1 MPLTNAEDRYGTVTK
16 TFHWLIALL
25 ILTLIPLGLI
35 ANDMAYDTAE
45 QLATKGWLFSLHKT
59 LGITVFAVALAR
71 IVWALTQTKPAH
83 LHPERKL
90 ETFAAETV
98 HWVLYASLVIVP
110 LSGWIHH
117 AATAGFAPIWWPI
130 GQDLP
135 LVPKSDAV
143 AGAFGSMHE
152 IATHVLEASLALH
165 ILGALKHHFI
175 DRDSTLRRM
184 WFGTTTATTPGGT
197 HNVRRPAITAA
208 VIWAIAIAF
217 GAGLGLSGAANTG
230 PAPTALAEVQSDWQ
244 VQNGTLSI
252 VVNQFG
258 SDVTGS
264 FADWTA
270 DITFDETV
278 QNGISGAVD
287 ATISIG
293 SLTLG
298 SVTDQAMGP
307 DFFNVAEFP
316 TATYSAEIATTTDR
330 TTATGTLTIKDQ
342 SVPLELPFDL
352 SIDGD
357 TATMKGSTTLDR
369 RDFNIGDNMNDESSL
384 KFPVQVLIEL
394 TATRAARTN

>member
-1 MPLTNAEDRYGTVTK
+1 MPLTNARDRYGAVTK

-35 ANDMAYDTAE
+35 ANYLPYETSE
-45 QLATKGWLFSLHKT
+45 QLATKAWLFSLHKT
-59 LGITVFAVALAR
+59 LGVTAFAVAVAR
-71 IVWALTQTKPAH
+71 ILWAVTQTKPTH

-98 HWVLYASLVIVP
+98 HWLLYASLVIVP

-117 AATAGFAPIWWPI
+117 AAASGFAPMWLPI

-135 LVPKSDAV
+135 LVPKSESLSHVFAQI
-143 AGAFGSMHE
+143 HE
-152 IATHVLEASLALH
+152 IATHVLEAALALH

-184 WFGTTTATTPGGT
+184 WFGTTTATSPGGAPVA
-197 HNVRRPAITAA
+197 HRSALAATA
-208 VIWAIAIAF
+208 IWAVAIAF
-217 GAGLGLSGAANTG
+217 GAGLGLSAGEDARPGT
-230 PAPTALAEVQSDWQ
+230 PAALADVQSDWQ
-244 VQNGTLSI
+244 VQDGTLSI

-278 QNGISGAVD
+278 QNGISGAVE

-298 SVTDQAMGP
+298 SVTNQAMGP
-307 DFFNVAEFP
+307 DFFNVDAFP
-316 TATYSAEIATTTDR
+316 TATYIAEITSTSETTVAR
-330 TTATGTLTIKDQ
+330 GTLTIKDQ
-342 SVPLELPFDL
+342 SVPLDLPFDL
-352 SIDGD
+352 TIDGM
-357 TATMKGSTTLDR
+357 TAVMRGSTTLDR
-369 RDFNIGDNMNDESSL
+369 RDFNIGDTMNDESSL
-384 KFPVQVLIEL
+384 KFPVDVQIEL
-394 TATRAARTN
+394 TATRN

>member
-1 MPLTNAEDRYGTVTK
+1 MPLTNADDRYGTVTK

-35 ANDMAYDTAE
+35 ANDMAYDTAD
-45 QLATKGWLFSLHKT
+45 QLATKAWLFSLHKT
-59 LGITVFAVALAR
+59 LGITVFVVAIAR
-71 IVWALTQTKPAH
+71 ILWAVTQPKPAN

-98 HWVLYASLVIVP
+98 HWLLYASLVIVP

-117 AATAGFAPIWWPI
+117 AATSGFAPIWLPI

-135 LVPKSDAV
+135 LVPKSEAV
-143 AGAFGSMHE
+143 AGAFGAMHE
-152 IATHVLEASLALH
+152 IATNVLEASLALH

-184 WFGTTTATTPGGT
+184 WFGTTTATAPGGT
-197 HNVRRPAITAA
+197 HNSRRPAVAAAA
-208 VIWAIAIAF
+208 VWAVAIAF
-217 GAGLGLSGAANTG
+217 GAGLGLAGSDGDGPG
-230 PAPTALAEVQSDWQ
+230 PATLAQVQSDWQ
-244 VQNGTLSI
+244 VQGGTLSI

-270 DITFDETV
+270 AISFDESV
-278 QNGISGAVD
+278 QNGPSGTVD

-307 DFFNVAEFP
+307 DFFDAQTFP
-316 TATYSAEIATTTDR
+316 NATYKAEIFTTIDSTVAR
-330 TTATGTLTIKDQ
+330 GTLTIKDQ

-352 SIDGD
+352 TIDGD

-369 RDFNIGDNMNDESSL
+369 RDFNIGNNMNDEGSL
-384 KFPVQVLIEL
+384 KFPVNVRIEL
-394 TATRAARTN
+394 TATRN

>member
-1 MPLTNAEDRYGTVTK
+1 MPLTNASDRYGAVTK

-25 ILTLIPLGLI
+25 IVTLIPLGLI
-35 ANDMAYDTAE
+35 ADYLPYETSD
-45 QLATKGWLFSLHKT
+45 QLATKAWLFSLHKT
-59 LGITVFAVALAR
+59 LGVTAFAVALAR
-71 IVWALTQTKPAH
+71 IIWAVTQTKPAH

-98 HWVLYASLVIVP
+98 HWLLYASLVIVP

-117 AATAGFAPIWWPI
+117 AAASGFAPIWLPI

-135 LVPKSDAV
+135 LVPKSESVSHVFANV
-143 AGAFGSMHE
+143 HE
-152 IATHVLEASLALH
+152 IATHVLQASLALH
-165 ILGALKHHFI
+165 VLGALKHHFI

-184 WFGTTTATTPGGT
+184 WFGTTTAATPGGKHAT
-197 HNVRRPAITAA
+197 RRPALTAA
-208 VIWAIAIAF
+208 AIWAVAIAF
-217 GAGLGLSGAANTG
+217 GAGLGLSGGVTPG
-230 PAPTALAEVQSDWQ
+230 PAAALAEVQSDWQ
-244 VQNGTLSI
+244 VQDGTLSI

-278 QNGISGAVD
+278 QNGISGAVEV
-287 ATISIG
+287 TISIG

-307 DFFNVAEFP
+307 DFFNVESFP
-316 TATYSAEIATTTDR
+316 TATYLADITTTIDSTVAR
-330 TTATGTLTIKDQ
+330 GTLTIKDQ
-342 SVPLELPFDL
+342 SVALDLPFDL
-352 SIDGD
+352 TIDGD

-369 RDFNIGDNMNDESSL
+369 RAFNIGDTMNDESSL
-384 KFPVQVLIEL
+384 KFPVDVQIEL
-394 TATRAARTN
+394 TATRN

>member
-1 MPLTNAEDRYGTVTK
+1 MPLTNADDRYGTVTK

-35 ANDMAYDTAE
+35 ANDMAYDTAD
-45 QLATKGWLFSLHKT
+45 QLATKAWLFSLHKT
-59 LGITVFAVALAR
+59 LGITVFVVAIAR
-71 IVWALTQTKPAH
+71 ILWALTQPKPAN

-98 HWVLYASLVIVP
+98 HWLLYASLVIVP

-117 AATAGFAPIWWPI
+117 AATSGFAPIWLPI

-135 LVPKSDAV
+135 LVPKSEAV
-143 AGAFGSMHE
+143 AGAFGAMHE
-152 IATHVLEASLALH
+152 IATNALEASLALH

-184 WFGTTTATTPGGT
+184 WFGTTTATAPGGT
-197 HNVRRPAITAA
+197 HNSRRPAVAAAA
-208 VIWAIAIAF
+208 VWAVAIAF
-217 GAGLGLSGAANTG
+217 GAGLGLAGSDGDGPG
-230 PAPTALAEVQSDWQ
+230 PATLAQVQSDWQ
-244 VQNGTLSI
+244 VQDGTLSI

-270 DITFDETV
+270 AISFDESV
-278 QNGISGAVD
+278 QNGPSGTVD

-298 SVTDQAMGP
+298 SVTDQAMSP
-307 DFFNVAEFP
+307 DFFDAQTFP
-316 TATYSAEIATTTDR
+316 TATYKAEIFTTIDSTVAR
-330 TTATGTLTIKDQ
+330 GTLTIKDQ

-352 SIDGD
+352 TIDGD

-369 RDFNIGDNMNDESSL
+369 RDFNIGNNMNDEGSL
-384 KFPVQVLIEL
+384 KFPVNVRIEL
-394 TATRAARTN
+394 TATRN

>member
-1 MPLTNAEDRYGTVTK
+1 MPLTNAEDRYGSVTK

-45 QLATKGWLFSLHKT
+45 QLATKAWLFSLHKT
-59 LGITVFAVALAR
+59 LGIAVFAVALAR

-98 HWVLYASLVIVP
+98 HWLLYASLVIVP

-117 AATAGFAPIWWPI
+117 AATSGFAPIWWPI

-143 AGAFGSMHE
+143 ARAFGAMHE

-184 WFGTTTATTPGGT
+184 WFGTTTAATPGGT

-208 VIWAIAIAF
+208 VIWAVAIAF
-217 GAGLGLSGAANTG
+217 GAGLGLSGGSETG
-230 PAPTALAEVQSDWQ
+230 PAQALEQVQSDWQ

-252 VVNQFG
+252 TVNQFG

-278 QNGISGAVD
+278 QNGISGAVE
-287 ATISIG
+287 ATIAIG

-307 DFFNVAEFP
+307 DFFNVEEFP
-316 TATYSAEIATTTDR
+316 TATYTAEITTTTDR

-352 SIDGD
+352 TIDGD
-357 TATMKGSTTLDR
+357 TATMKGATTLDR

-384 KFPVQVLIEL
+384 KFPVQVQIEL
-394 TATRAARTN
+394 TATRAAAAN